1 MQINKYTLS
10 KFSTNR
16 IFARYAIPGIV
27 GTLAASI
34 AILVDGMFIAKFVGA
49 SAFAAV
55 NIVWP
60 VASLALGIYIM
71 FTVGAV
77 AVAGKL
83 IGEGKVMRANLMFT
97 QTLLVAI
104 PLGTLFLI
112 LIYVF
117 KDTIQ
122 PILGAHGEILK
133 YTNLYILPLLVATF
147 FWGLMFT
154 LAQFAKLDGKPKL
167 VAIVFISASVINI
180 VLDILFIP
188 VLGFG
193 IAGAGWATALSY
205 VVALTIIL
213 TYFFTPKCRFKLIR
227 IYGGWNYI
235 LKAAFNGFSEFLNS
249 ASAGIIPWLFNI
261 TAYSLAGNSGIL
273 AYSVVSYALIFFTMF
288 VYAVGDSIQPLVSIS
303 YGVKKPK
310 KINAFLKLAI
320 KYVSIFSI
328 IFVTVLFVNPSILTT
343 SLLKD
348 VDNETYNLA
357 NLFMRSTL
365 PIFICIGIN
374 IIMSAYYTSVQ
385 CAGASATI
393 AFLRTLFLPI
403 ILILTLP
410 NLFGFNGLL
419 SVLVVGEGI
428 TFIVALL
435 LFKNRKPNMLIRGL
449 KPKVLSL
456 EANESSI

>member
-1 MQINKYTLS
+1 MQINEYTLS
-10 KFSTNR
+10 KFSTHK
-16 IFARYAIPGIV
+16 IFTRYAIPGIV
-27 GTLAASI
+27 GTLAGSVAV
-34 AILVDGMFIAKFVGA
+34 LVDGMFIAKFVGA
-49 SAFAAV
+49 NAFAAV

-60 VASLALGIYIM
+60 VASFALGIYIM
-71 FTVGAV
+71 LTIGAV
-77 AVAGKL
+77 AVTGKFL
-83 IGEGKVMRANLMFT
+83 GEGKIMRANLVFT

-104 PLGTLFLI
+104 PIGTLSLI
-112 LIYVF
+112 IIYVF

-133 YTNLYILPLLVATF
+133 YTNLYMLPLIVATF

-167 VAIVFISASVINI
+167 VAIVFISASITNI
-180 VLDILFIP
+180 ILDILFVPI
-188 VLGFG
+188 LGFG
-193 IAGAGWATALSY
+193 IQGAGWATALSY
-205 VVALTIIL
+205 VVSFIVIL
-213 TYFFTPKCRFKLIR
+213 AYFFTPRCTFKLVR
-227 IYGGWNYI
+227 IYGGWGYMA
-235 LKAAFNGFSEFLNS
+235 KAAFNGLSEFLSS

-261 TAYSLAGNSGIL
+261 TAYSIAGNRGIL
-273 AYSVVSYALIFFTMF
+273 AYSVVNYSLIFFTMF

-303 YGVKKPK
+303 YGAKKPK

-320 KYVSIFSI
+320 KYVSVFS
-328 IFVTVLFVNPSILTT
+328 VLFVTILLINPSILTA

-385 CAGASATI
+385 CAGASATV

-410 NLFGFNGLL
+410 NFFGFNGLI
-419 SVLVVGEGI
+419 SVLVVGESI

-435 LFKNRKPNMLIRGL
+435 LFKKRKPNVLL
-449 KPKVLSL
+449 DNTKLNVLSL
-456 EANESSI
+456 ETNESGI